1 MEGEQMN
8 SHRESLLT
16 VPEAAESLRLT
27 RAGVRRW
34 ILDARIATI
43 RVGRRVL
50 IPGSEIDRILKE
62 GFRPAKAEVRR
73 A

>member
-1 MEGEQMN
+1 MKT
-8 SHRESLLT
+8 HRESLLT
-16 VPEAAESLRLT
+16 VPEAAESIRLT

-34 ILDARIATI
+34 ILEERIATI

-62 GFRPAKAEVRR
+62 GFRPAKTDVRR
-73 A
+73 